1 MLLLIIL
8 QMNNDIFDDDTLN
21 QTDIETS
28 LKYVEKKTEKIK
40 KSKNIKKTEVMT
52 LKAKTKLLDN
62 EEKIEILEK
71 ELNNDT
77 TNMNEIHTDI
87 NLETLFEQLN
97 QLNEQIKNVIN
108 IEEGIQ
114 LYQQMKHLIE
124 LIKNQLNYYKM
135 QLIYI

>member
-97 QLNEQIKNVIN
+97 QLNEQIKTVIN